1 MSSSIATK
9 LLKSCEKLF
18 SEGIINES
26 QYHLCKTSIGDGDS
40 LKKIKISE
48 NKIFGENRID
58 KEAIYNKF
66 IKEIDDTIKAIFQH
80 MDNNPGNLTTTNQN
94 GEEEY
99 NPNNIYFGLLVNLDY
114 FMNSLLDYVNS
125 KSVSKYF
132 QKESIHYEQLL
143 SFYNDIDKNRKEL
156 KEVDKNFKT
165 LDERNNIYL
174 NKSENTTKKYQT
186 NSIIL
191 YLIIMLNIVGIIVYV
206 KF

>member
-48 NKIFGENRID
+48 TKIFGENRID
-58 KEAIYNKF
+58 KEAVYNKF

-80 MDNNPGNLTTTNQN
+80 MDNNSGNLISN
-94 GEEEY
+94 GEY
-99 NPNNIYFGLLVNLDY
+99 NPNNMYFGLLVNLDY
-114 FMNSLLDYVNS
+114 FMNNLIDYVNS
-125 KSVSKYF
+125 KSVRKYF

-174 NKSENTTKKYQT
+174 NKSDTTTKKAQINYV
-186 NSIIL
+186 IF
-191 YLIIMLNIVGIIVYV
+191 YLIIVLNIVGIIVYV

>member
-48 NKIFGENRID
+48 TKIFGENRID
-58 KEAIYNKF
+58 KEAVYNKF

-80 MDNNPGNLTTTNQN
+80 MDNNPSNLISN
-94 GEEEY
+94 GGY

-114 FMNSLLDYVNS
+114 FMNNLIDYVNS

-174 NKSENTTKKYQT
+174 NKSDTTTKKAQINYV
-186 NSIIL
+186 IF
-191 YLIIMLNIVGIIVYV
+191 YLIIVLNIVGIIVYV

>member
-1 MSSSIATK
+1 MNSSIATK

-18 SEGIINES
+18 SDGIINES

-48 NKIFGENRID
+48 TKIFGENRID

-66 IKEIDDTIKAIFQH
+66 IKEIDDTIKVIFQH
-80 MDNNPGNLTTTNQN
+80 MDNNPSNLISN
-94 GEEEY
+94 GGY

-114 FMNSLLDYVNS
+114 FMNNLIDYVNS

-165 LDERNNIYL
+165 LDERNNIYF
-174 NKSENTTKKYQT
+174 NKSDTTTKKTQINYL
-186 NSIIL
+186 IF
-191 YLIIMLNIVGIIVYV
+191 YLIIVLNIVGIIVYV

>member
-1 MSSSIATK
+1 MSSNIATK

-40 LKKIKISE
+40 DSLKKIKISE
-48 NKIFGENRID
+48 TKIFGENRID

-80 MDNNPGNLTTTNQN
+80 MDNNPSNLISN
-94 GEEEY
+94 GGY

-114 FMNSLLDYVNS
+114 FMNNLIDYVNS

-174 NKSENTTKKYQT
+174 NKSDTTTKKAQINYV
-186 NSIIL
+186 IF
-191 YLIIMLNIVGIIVYV
+191 YLIIVLNIVGIIVYV

>member
-48 NKIFGENRID
+48 TKIFGENRID
-58 KEAIYNKF
+58 KEAVYNKF

-80 MDNNPGNLTTTNQN
+80 MDNNPGNLISN
-94 GEEEY
+94 GGY

-114 FMNSLLDYVNS
+114 FMNNLIDYVNS
-125 KSVSKYF
+125 KSVRKYF

-174 NKSENTTKKYQT
+174 NKSDTTTKKAQINYV
-186 NSIIL
+186 IF
-191 YLIIMLNIVGIIVYV
+191 YLIIVLNIVGIIVYV

>member
-48 NKIFGENRID
+48 TKIFGENRID
-58 KEAIYNKF
+58 KEAVYNKF

-80 MDNNPGNLTTTNQN
+80 MDNNPGNLISD
-94 GEEEY
+94 GGY
-99 NPNNIYFGLLVNLDY
+99 NPNNMYFGLLVNLDY
-114 FMNSLLDYVNS
+114 FMNNLIDYVNS
-125 KSVSKYF
+125 KSVRKYF

-174 NKSENTTKKYQT
+174 NKSDKTTKNAQINYV
-186 NSIIL
+186 IF
-191 YLIIMLNIVGIIVYV
+191 YLIIVLNIVGIIVYV

>member
-58 KEAIYNKF
+58 KEKVYNKF

-80 MDNNPGNLTTTNQN
+80 MDNNPGNLISN
-94 GEEEY
+94 GQY
-99 NPNNIYFGLLVNLDY
+99 NSNNIYFGLLVNLDY
-114 FMNSLLDYVNS
+114 FMNNLIDYVNS

-156 KEVDKNFKT
+156 NEVDKNFKT

-174 NKSENTTKKYQT
+174 NKLEDTTTKYRT

-191 YLIIMLNIVGIIVYV
+191 YLIIILNIVGIIVYV